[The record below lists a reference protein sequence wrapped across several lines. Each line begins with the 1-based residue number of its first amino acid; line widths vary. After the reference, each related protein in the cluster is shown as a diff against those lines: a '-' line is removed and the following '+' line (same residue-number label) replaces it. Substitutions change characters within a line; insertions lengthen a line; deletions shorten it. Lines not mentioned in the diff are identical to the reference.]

1 MIKKAAVSL
10 FILFISVLML
20 SAETQYDLQ
29 KEQSETVKR
38 IIANEKDESRKREL
52 LDIINYIDTTY
63 GDLQVK
69 LANGEKIT
77 LYFGPAHGK
86 DHTGE
91 WRGITTNRVGVT
103 GLPEEY
109 YSINYSRKLYNLL
122 KKNKY
127 IKIAAKPEYQ
137 SVLDGKSESYHYM
150 KFRDVMQSA
159 RDANAFMVIE
169 MHMNNVSIFSK
180 ADGLVNM
187 PGIHMARD
195 TKGRKM
201 IINITS
207 TNSGFLTLYNKY
219 DASDFSRQYAV
230 NIRQSLVKKGYT
242 PNGWEYG
249 AVADDRFT
257 YYLNFPIS
265 VIYECGFISDTAEEK
280 KLSDEEYMDGMVKSH
295 YDMLLKTFNE
305 MFGIDIS
312 DNELKITEKDYS
324 ANIELLKLARIAIFY
339 MQNACTSQANIAVR
353 AMRKNYYFG
362 NNRGVIDYYSS
373 IIHRINNSENLYSK
387 GIRYNKRKKY
397 SRARKNFIYAK
408 NNLGRNEI
416 YSAYRS
422 KYNGAI
428 YGNRKGY
435 HRDDNKSSGS
445 SNETYTGKRQ
455 DILKESSIVAGK
467 SRINKPFILIIRKN
481 QTLNDAVNDALSPFT
496 DDLDKIT
503 ESMKNFN
510 VYSYKKVKRYS
521 KKKKRYI
528 RVLEKTC
535 RKFVFD
541 DGIYVVTL
549 DKKMR
554 VVRAERVSSVYL
566 NPERY
571 QNQQYLK
578 NSYFAETERQK
589 DF

>member
-10 FILFISVLML
+10 IILFISVIML
-20 SAETQYDLQ
+20 SAEELYDLK
-29 KEQSETVKR
+29 KEQSDVVKR
-38 IIANEKDESRKREL
+38 IIANEDDESRRNEL
-52 LDIINYIDTTY
+52 LDIITFIDTTY
-63 GDLQVK
+63 GDLHEK
-69 LANGEKIT
+69 LARGEKIT

-109 YSINYSRKLYNLL
+109 YSIKYSRKLYNLL

-127 IKIAAKPEYQ
+127 IKIVAKPEYQ
-137 SVLDGKSESYHYM
+137 AVLDGRSESYHYM
-150 KFRDVMQSA
+150 KFKDVMQNA
-159 RDANAFMVIE
+159 RDANAFMVVE

-195 TKGRKM
+195 TNGRKM

-207 TNSGFLTLYNKY
+207 TNSGFLTLFNKY

-265 VIYECGFISDTAEEK
+265 VIYECGFISDPSEEK
-280 KLSDEEYMDGMVKSH
+280 KLTDEDYMDGMVNSQ
-295 YDMLLKTFNE
+295 YDMLLKTFND

-312 DNELKITEKDYS
+312 GDELRITEKDYS
-324 ANIELLKLARIAIFY
+324 DNIELLKLARIAIFY
-339 MQNACTSQANIAVR
+339 MQNSCTEQANIAVR
-353 AMRKNYYFG
+353 GMRKNYYHG
-362 NNRGVIDYYSS
+362 NNKGVIDYYSS
-373 IIHRINNSENLYSK
+373 IINRVNNSENLYYK
-387 GIRYNKRKKY
+387 GIKFNKRKKY
-397 SRARKNFIYAK
+397 SRARKSFIYAK

-416 YSAYRS
+416 FSAYRS

-428 YGNRKGY
+428 YGNSKRSI
-435 HRDDNKSSGS
+435 RDDDISSDNNKKA
-445 SNETYTGKRQ
+445 YTGKRQ
-455 DILKESSIVAGK
+455 IILNESSAVAGR
-467 SRINKPFILIIRKN
+467 SRISKPFILIIRKN
-481 QTLNDAVNDALSPFT
+481 QSLDDAVSDSLSPDS
-496 DDLDKIT
+496 DDLGIIT
-503 ESMKNFN
+503 GSMKNFHI
-510 VYSYKKVKRYS
+510 YSYKKVKRYS
-521 KKKKRYI
+521 KKKKKNI
-528 RVLEKTC
+528 IVWEKKS
-535 RKFVFD
+535 RKFIFD

-549 DKKMR
+549 DKKKR

>member
-1 MIKKAAVSL
+1 MIKKLAAFL
-10 FILFISVLML
+10 FFLLTSALML
-20 SAETQYDLQ
+20 SAEELYDLQ
-29 KEQSETVKR
+29 VDQSDTVKK
-38 IIANEKDESRKREL
+38 IIANENDESRKKEL
-52 LDIINYIDTTY
+52 FDIINYIDTTY
-63 GDLQVK
+63 GNLHEK

-77 LYFGPAHGK
+77 IYFGPAHGK
-86 DHTGE
+86 DHSEE

-109 YSINYSRKLYNLL
+109 YSIQYSRKLYNLL

-127 IKIAAKPEYQ
+127 INIVAKPEYQ
-137 SVLDGKSESYHYM
+137 AVLEGRSESYHYM
-150 KFRDVMQSA
+150 KFRDVMHNA
-159 RDANAFMVIE
+159 RNANAFMVIE
-169 MHMNNVSIFSK
+169 MHMNNVAIFNK

-195 TKGRKM
+195 TEGRKM
-201 IINITS
+201 IINIKS

-242 PNGWEYG
+242 PNGWDYG

-265 VIYECGFISDTAEEK
+265 VIYECGFISDPEEEK
-280 KLSDEEYMDGMVKSH
+280 KLLDEKYMDEMVVSQ
-295 YDMLLKTFNE
+295 YEMMLKTFND

-312 DNELKITEKDYS
+312 GDEIKLTGKDFSDNV
-324 ANIELLKLARIAIFY
+324 ELLKLARIAIFY
-339 MQNACTSQANIAVR
+339 MQKADTAQANIAVR
-353 AMRKNYYFG
+353 AMKKNYYYG
-362 NNRGVIDYYSS
+362 NNKGVIDYYSS
-373 IIHRINNSENLYSK
+373 IINRINKSEKLYSS
-387 GIRYNKRKKY
+387 GIRHNKRKKY
-397 SRARKNFIYAK
+397 SKARKSFIYAK
-408 NNLGRNEI
+408 NNLGRNEV

-422 KYNGAI
+422 KYNSAI
-428 YGNRKGY
+428 YGNRKRY
-435 HRDDNKSSGS
+435 YSDDSRQSES
-445 SNETYTGKRQ
+445 SNNAYSVKRQ
-455 DILKESSIVAGK
+455 AILTESSVIAGK

-481 QTLNDAVNDALSPFT
+481 QTLDDAVSDALSP
-496 DDLDKIT
+496 DYEDLETIT
-503 ESMKNFN
+503 GSMKNFR
-510 VYSYKKVKRYS
+510 VYSHKKVRQYS
-521 KKKKRYI
+521 KKKKKYI
-528 RVLEKTC
+528 RVWEKTS

-549 DKKMR
+549 DKNKR

>member
-1 MIKKAAVSL
+1 MIKKITAIL
-10 FILFISVLML
+10 FILLVPVWML
-20 SAETQYDLQ
+20 SAEEINKLQ
-29 KEQSETVKR
+29 KEQSVTVKQ
-38 IIANEKDESRKREL
+38 IIANEGDEFRKKDL
-52 LDIINYIDTTY
+52 FDIINYIDTTY
-63 GDLQVK
+63 GNLHEK
-69 LANGEKIT
+69 LSSGDRIT
-77 LYFGPAHGK
+77 IYFGPAHGK
-86 DHTGE
+86 DYTEE

-109 YSINYSRKLYNLL
+109 YSMKYSRKLYNLL
-122 KKNKY
+122 KQNKY
-127 IKIAAKPEYQ
+127 IKIVAKPEYQ
-137 SVLDGKSESYHYM
+137 SVLDGDSDSYHYM
-150 KFRDVMQSA
+150 QFKDVMQNA
-159 RDANAFMVIE
+159 RNANAFMVIE

-195 TKGRKM
+195 TSGRKM
-201 IINITS
+201 IVNITG
-207 TNSGFLTLYNKY
+207 TNSGFLTLFNKY

-265 VIYECGFISDTAEEK
+265 VIYECGFISDPDEEK
-280 KLSDEEYMDGMVKSH
+280 KLTDEEYMNGMVQSQ
-295 YDMLLKTFNE
+295 YEMLIKTLND

-312 DNELKITEKDYS
+312 GDELKITDKDYS
-324 ANIELLKLARIAIFY
+324 DNLELLKLARIAIFY
-339 MQNACTSQANIAVR
+339 IQRACTEQANIAIR
-353 AMRKNYYFG
+353 AMRKNYYYG
-362 NNRGVIDYYSS
+362 NNRAVIDYYSS
-373 IIHRINNSENLYSK
+373 IIRRINNSESLYHK
-387 GIRYNKRKKY
+387 GNTYNRRKKY
-397 SRARKNFIYAK
+397 SRARKSFIYAK
-408 NNLGRNEI
+408 NNLGHNEI
-416 YSAYRS
+416 YSAYRN

-428 YGNRKGY
+428 YGNRKRY
-435 HRDDNKSSGS
+435 YRDDDSA
-445 SNETYTGKRQ
+445 GKKDYAGVQ
-455 DILKESSIVAGK
+455 HQPVMNESSIIAAR
-467 SRINKPFILIIRKN
+467 SHINKPFILIIRKD
-481 QTLNDAVNDALSPFT
+481 QSLNDAVYTALSP
-496 DDLDKIT
+496 DASDLALIT
-503 ESMKNFN
+503 ESMKNFH
-510 VYSYKKVKRYS
+510 VYSYRKVRQYS
-521 KKKKRYI
+521 KKKKKYI
-528 RVLEKTC
+528 RVWEKSS

-549 DKKMR
+549 DKKKR

>member
-1 MIKKAAVSL
+1 MIRKAVV
-10 FILFISVLML
+10 SVLFLFTTVLVL
-20 SAETQYDLQ
+20 SAEELDNLE
-29 KEQSETVKR
+29 KEQSEVVKR
-38 IIANEKDESRKREL
+38 IIANENDESRKNAL

-63 GDLQVK
+63 ADLHEKLSRGD
-69 LANGEKIT
+69 KIT

-91 WRGITTNRVGVT
+91 WRGITTNRVGVS

-109 YSINYSRKLYNLL
+109 YSIKYSRKLYNLL
-122 KKNKY
+122 KQNKY
-127 IKIAAKPEYQ
+127 IKIVARPEYQ

-159 RDANAFMVIE
+159 RDANAFMVVE

-195 TKGRKM
+195 TSGRKM
-201 IINITS
+201 IINIKG
-207 TNSGFLTLYNKY
+207 TNSGFLTLFNKY

-230 NIRQSLVKKGYT
+230 NIRQALVKKGYI

-280 KLSDEEYMDGMVKSH
+280 KLVDEEYMDGMVRSQ
-295 YDMLLKTFNE
+295 YDMLLKTFND

-312 DNELKITEKDYS
+312 GDELKITEKDYS
-324 ANIELLKLARIAIFY
+324 DNVELLKLARIAVFY
-339 MQNACTSQANIAVR
+339 MQNACTGQANLAVH
-353 AMRKNYYFG
+353 AMRKSYYYG
-362 NNRGVIDYYSS
+362 NNKAVIDYYTS
-373 IIHRINNSENLYSK
+373 IINRINNSENLYYR
-387 GIRYNKRKKY
+387 GIKYNKRKKY
-397 SRARKNFIYAK
+397 SKARKSFIYAK
-408 NNLGRNEI
+408 NNLGHNEI

-422 KYNGAI
+422 KYNSAI
-428 YGNRKGY
+428 YGNRKRY
-435 HRDDNKSSGS
+435 YNNDDTASEK
-445 SNETYTGKRQ
+445 NESYKGKQ
-455 DILKESSIVAGK
+455 QAILNESSVIAGR
-467 SRINKPFILIIRKN
+467 SRINKPFILIIRNN
-481 QTLNDAVNDALSPFT
+481 QTLNDAVTDALSPDSGDLLTIT
-496 DDLDKIT
+496 D
-503 ESMKNFN
+503 SMKNFH
-510 VYSYKKVKRYS
+510 VYSYKKVKKYS
-521 KKKKRYI
+521 KSKKRYI
-528 RVLEKTC
+528 RVWEKNI
-535 RKFVFD
+535 RKFNFD

-549 DKKMR
+549 DKYKR

-566 NPERY
+566 NPDRY